1 MKVGINITYTTVGVS
16 FVMLSIIGWNTTNNV
31 RADMAA
37 IEKMIKVEY
46 LTNVESDS
54 FDASQFDM

>member
-1 MKVGINITYTTVGVS
+1 MNVGINITYTAIGVS
-16 FVMLSIIGWNTTNNV
+16 FVILSIIGWNATNKV

-37 IEKMIKVEY
+37 IEKMIKLEC
-46 LTNVESDS
+46 LTSTESDS